1 VTCSLTSDSEPSR
14 ATFEVKVAN
23 SAAKGLARLERR
35 FQEQI
40 APRLESLAQD
50 PRPHDSIKLKG
61 SPYYRFDVGNYRVV
75 YEVDYDARRVS
86 ILTIGDRKNVYR
98 RY

>member
-1 VTCSLTSDSEPSR
+1 
-14 ATFEVKVAN
+14 
-23 SAAKGLARLERR
+23 
-35 FQEQI
+35 
-40 APRLESLAQD
+40 
-50 PRPHDSIKLKG
+50 LKG